1 MSVPSESHAVKLTA
15 EYDSGGVTLR
25 GIASR
30 LWEKGLFIK
39 TQKPFQEDTV
49 TNIRMEL
56 PTGNACSLM
65 GIVKRARRHMIFRH
79 LNGMEVELHFTHR
92 DYIEF
97 LNLLKKN
104 RRSS

>member
-15 EYDSGGVTLR
+15 EYDSGGVSLR

-30 LWEKGLFIK
+30 VWEKGLFIK

-49 TNIRMEL
+49 TSIRMEL
-56 PTGNACSLM
+56 PTGKPCNLM
-65 GIVKRARRHMIFRH
+65 GIVKRARRNILFRH

-92 DYIEF
+92 NYIEF
-97 LNLLKKN
+97 LDFLKKN